1 MNVSANLLEYLK
13 KNDRAELTGIG
24 SFRVEY
30 TPASISPITNTLT
43 PPSRIIT
50 FTNEINNDL
59 GFVEELSKKEF
70 ISLETSLKWI
80 KQYSDSI
87 KEKIEKLNSCKLG
100 EIGVLSKGLSSGYIF
115 TPTPGLNLLD
125 SAFAFST
132 IKSVKTFDQED
143 NIKPIV
149 TKEPLPELSVERK
162 TEIEEKPLQTILVGT
177 SYSEKETNQDQ
188 SSINTLGEERPL
200 SDQSDI
206 QEKNEDSIILEQ
218 EKTKDIV
225 FEQREKLE
233 RDEAKME
240 DAQKEVQERLDKI
253 KEDKEEE
260 LGENEGIDT
269 NDSDAFNYRNSKR
282 FRKNFKRRR
291 KSEKKERKERR
302 KRNKLIWLILSSL
315 VLFALLASG
324 FMVLAHYMCWTKNI
338 KQLDPLTEKLNNYIT
353 PKCEEVKKTIVIPVQ
368 TPTTQV
374 EETPIEEELSS
385 EITPVDETK
394 AEVQATK
401 KPTQPKKEVVAK
413 PKPLKP
419 TGEKDNPPKPT
430 AEIDYS
436 KPVTMQPVS
445 RLGFDVIGGTFENL
459 TNAQQAARKARSLG
473 YDSYIV
479 SKSQDEKTKYYVSY
493 GSRRTMS
500 EANSFM
506 NTIVKKHGSSGFYI
520 ISR

>member
-1 MNVSANLLEYLK
+1 
-13 KNDRAELTGIG
+13 
-24 SFRVEY
+24 
-30 TPASISPITNTLT
+30 
-43 PPSRIIT
+43 
-50 FTNEINNDL
+50 
-59 GFVEELSKKEF
+59 
-70 ISLETSLKWI
+70 
-80 KQYSDSI
+80 
-87 KEKIEKLNSCKLG
+87 
-100 EIGVLSKGLSSGYIF
+100 
-115 TPTPGLNLLD
+115 
-125 SAFAFST
+125 
-132 IKSVKTFDQED
+132 
-143 NIKPIV
+143 
-149 TKEPLPELSVERK
+149 
-162 TEIEEKPLQTILVGT
+162 
-177 SYSEKETNQDQ
+177 
-188 SSINTLGEERPL
+188 
-200 SDQSDI
+200 
-206 QEKNEDSIILEQ
+206 
-218 EKTKDIV
+218 
-225 FEQREKLE
+225 
-233 RDEAKME
+233 
-240 DAQKEVQERLDKI
+240 
-253 KEDKEEE
+253 
-260 LGENEGIDT
+260 
-269 NDSDAFNYRNSKR
+269 
-282 FRKNFKRRR
+282 
-291 KSEKKERKERR
+291 
-302 KRNKLIWLILSSL
+302 
-315 VLFALLASG
+315 
-324 FMVLAHYMCWTKNI
+324 MVLAHYMCWTKNI

-445 RLGFDVIGGTFENL
+445 RLGFDVVGGTFENL

>member
-24 SFRVEY
+24 TFRVQY

-50 FTNEINNDL
+50 FSNEINNDL
-59 GFVEELSKKEF
+59 GFVQELSKQEF
-70 ISLETSLKWI
+70 ISIETSLKWI

-87 KEKIEKLNSCKLG
+87 KEKIEKFDSCKIG
-100 EIGVLSKGLSSGYIF
+100 EIGVLSKGLSSGYVF
-115 TPTPGLNLLD
+115 TPTSGLNLLD

-132 IKSVKTFDQED
+132 IKSLKTFDQED

-149 TKEPLPELSVERK
+149 TKEHLPELPVEEK
-162 TEIEEKPLQTILVGT
+162 TEIEEKPLQTIVVGT

-188 SSINTLGEERPL
+188 GSINTLSEEASL
-200 SDQSDI
+200 LHQSDN
-206 QEKNEDSIILEQ
+206 QEKNEDSLILEQ
-218 EKTKDIV
+218 EKTKEIV
-225 FEQREKLE
+225 FEEREELE

-269 NDSDAFNYRNSKR
+269 NDSDAFNYRNSKKY
-282 FRKNFKRRR
+282 RKNFKRRR

-302 KRNKLIWLILSSL
+302 KRNKLIWLILSLL
-315 VLFALLASG
+315 VLLALLASG

-338 KQLDPLTEKLNNYIT
+338 KQLDPLTEKLNNYII
-353 PKCEEVKKTIVIPVQ
+353 PKCEEAKKTIVIPIQ
-368 TPTTQV
+368 TPTNQV
-374 EETPIEEELSS
+374 IEVPITETITEEIVSIDEPIA
-385 EITPVDETK
+385 D
-394 AEVQATK
+394 VQATS
-401 KPTQPKKEVVAK
+401 KPTQPKKELVAK

-419 TGEKDNPPKPT
+419 TGEKDNPPAPT
-430 AEIDYS
+430 PEIDYS
-436 KPVTMQPVS
+436 TPILMQPVS

-459 TNAQQAARKARSLG
+459 ANAQQSARKARSLG

-479 SKSQDEKTKYYVSY
+479 SKSQDDKTKYYVSY

-500 EANSFM
+500 EANAFM
-506 NTIVKKHGSSGFYI
+506 NSIIKKHGSAGYYI